1 MVAEVGINVTWATSR
16 ADCPDSDGV
25 GDVVAPAGSAVN
37 AAHATHTI
45 AAPPDTAAVA
55 RTRDMTGVNTMLNSP
70 YVTTGGSGRSRSF
83 EAQGFDGA

>member
-16 ADCPDSDGV
+16 ADCPDPDGA
-25 GDVVAPAGSAVN
+25 GDVVAAGSAVN
-37 AAHATHTI
+37 AAQVRHTI

-83 EAQGFDGA
+83 EAEGFDGA